1 MGSHSQLRWGLRLS
15 AVLSV
20 LSVLVLSARPALA
33 RNQSPPCTIDSK
45 PRLSN
50 VFQDN
55 MVLQRDA
62 PLKIWGYCGKGD
74 PTDIVIR

>member
-1 MGSHSQLRWGLRLS
+1 MLS
-15 AVLSV
+15 VLSV
-20 LSVLVLSARPALA
+20 LSVLSARSALA
-33 RNQSPPCTIDSK
+33 RGQSPPCTIDSK